1 MWNSI
6 LGTFVGS
13 VVSVTV
19 LALCKADGE
28 ADRDQNS

>member
-1 MWNSI
+1 MWNFI

-13 VVSVTV
+13 VVSIVT
-19 LALCKADGE
+19 LALCKAAGD